1 MASKAK
7 NMCHRL
13 HTFLGEAGDSGER
26 DMDPSSLGHLGA
38 KF

>member
-26 DMDPSSLGHLGA
+26 DMDPSSLGHLVA